1 MKRGGMRKPF
11 LDLNL
16 SSGGA
21 QCRCDTATAR
31 DRLRSLVG
39 VFFFVWIF
47 FAFFF
52 FWGGGEGLINQI
64 LAIYLEPILN
74 RNLNNCSGPQVI
86 YLIVTKKT
94 LFTDSEHLKDFT
106 SEVLTSNSNMGTSE
120 VRGGWGGG
128 GRVVW

>member
-1 MKRGGMRKPF
+1 MRYGYRARSAQIAGG
-11 LDLNL
+11 
-16 SSGGA
+16 
-21 QCRCDTATAR
+21 C
-31 DRLRSLVG
+31 
-39 VFFFVWIF
+39 VFFCVDIF
-47 FAFFF
+47 RFFF
-52 FWGGGEGLINQI
+52 FGEGLINQI

-120 VRGGWGGG
+120 VRGVGGKSC
-128 GRVVW
+128 VVIYQIHINLSLE

>member
-1 MKRGGMRKPF
+1 MRYGYRARSAQIAGG
-11 LDLNL
+11 
-16 SSGGA
+16 
-21 QCRCDTATAR
+21 C
-31 DRLRSLVG
+31 
-39 VFFFVWIF
+39 VFFCVDI

-52 FWGGGEGLINQI
+52 FWEGLINQI

-120 VRGGWGGG
+120 VRGGG